1 MIYTRRQMSG
11 KAREDFLDE
20 DNEIP
25 GQRFVLLSFLSPE
38 KILARKD
45 LYFFEQFLKNYE
57 ITWKTKNL
65 EKFLAKQVV
74 DFNAKVDAEANRLE
88 AAEQS
93 QASELI
99 RASRIPVD
107 TVLGA
112 YQDFIKE
119 NAKEIT
125 QVTIKEQFDDF
136 MYASEKKLEE
146 SFHKQN
152 SFQTST
158 RGLKVRG
165 SYSTAEEASARAKK
179 LQRNDD
185 VHNIFV
191 AEVGKWLAW
200 DPSPNNIAEQEYQN
214 DQLNE
219 LMHSYK
225 ENEQQREEFF
235 KQNPDARKA
244 ATGGPKRIIGAVEAS
259 EASDAV
265 PSGTAVPSGAV
276 GQLDSM
282 INSPDLALQRKI
294 DAAAAATAA
303 AAVAEKK

>member
-1 MIYTRRQMSG
+1 MSG
-11 KAREDFLDE
+11 QAREDFLDE

-38 KILARKD
+38 KVLARKD

-112 YQDFIKE
+112 YQDYIKE

-125 QVTIKEQFDDF
+125 QVKIKEQFDDF

-146 SFHKQN
+146 AFHKQN

-158 RGLKVRG
+158 RGLKIRG

-179 LQRNDD
+179 LQRSDD

-259 EASDAV
+259 ESSDSGVAV
-265 PSGTAVPSGAV
+265 AVPSGAV

-282 INSPDLALQRKI
+282 INAPDLALQRKI
-294 DAAAAATAA
+294 DAAAAAAAVVASAAVDATAA
-303 AAVAEKK
+303 KKE